1 MSEQHP
7 DASANSA
14 PKPVP
19 HPVPH
24 PAPQPTAHT
33 APSRALMGL
42 CLLLAGAV
50 AVLGYLLW
58 QARMHTAPGMPMGD
72 ANTSSSTA
80 PADPTATTAQATE
93 DPSNWSI
100 PQGEEATRRHIRDGL
115 RAGDTDPVTGLRIIN
130 YHDPMV
136 PGRNFDA
143 PAKSPFMDMMLVPR
157 YAGGSAEDAGTV
169 SVSPRIQQNLGLRTA
184 EVQTGSLQSETLAV
198 GSVAWNE
205 RDQTTVS
212 SRALGFV
219 ERLHVRATFDTVAR
233 GAPVMDIYVPD
244 WVAAQED
251 YLALARMSGD
261 GLDPLRQAAL
271 QRMRQAGMS
280 PEQIEQV
287 QRTGTLQARFTLR
300 APQGGTVTTLMV
312 REGATVMPGM
322 PLLTLQGTA
331 TVWAEAEVPESEVA
345 LLRPGMAVQA
355 STPAVPGETFEG
367 KVQALLPAVDPATR
381 TLKVRTQLNNPGGRL
396 VPGLFVQMRFPSTG
410 NEASTLLVP
419 TDAVIRTGRRNLVM
433 VAEPEGRFRP
443 VEVELGREAGGQTEV
458 LAGLQSGQSVV
469 LSGQFLIDSEA
480 SLRGVETRLNRE
492 PTYQTSATL
501 DAFDGDTVTL
511 THPPIAEL
519 NWPTMTMDFRLPPPE
534 RQPRDLAPGESVEID
549 FQMQEGDIPVIT
561 EIRRVAPTRGDT
573 R

>member
-7 DASANSA
+7 NASANSA
-14 PKPVP
+14 QNPVPQPVP
-19 HPVPH
+19 HPVP
-24 PAPQPTAHT
+24 QPTAH

-42 CLLLAGAV
+42 CLLLAGAI

-72 ANTSSSTA
+72 ANTSSSAA
-80 PADPTATTAQATE
+80 PADPTATTAQATV

-115 RAGDTDPVTGLRIIN
+115 RAGDVDPVTGLRIIN

-157 YAGGSAEDAGTV
+157 YAGGNTDDAGTV

-198 GSVAWNE
+198 GSIAWNE
-205 RDQTTVS
+205 RDQITVS

-233 GAPVMDIYVPD
+233 GEPLMDIYVPD

-251 YLALARMSGD
+251 YLALARMGGD
-261 GLDPLRQAAL
+261 GLDPLREAAL

-280 PEQIEQV
+280 PAQIEQV
-287 QRTGTLQARFTLR
+287 QRTGTLQERFTLR
-300 APQGGTVTTLMV
+300 AAQAGTVTTLMV

-345 LLRPGMAVQA
+345 LLRPGMAVEA

-458 LAGLQSGQSVV
+458 LAGLQNGQRVV

-501 DAFDGDTVTL
+501 DAFNGDTVTL

-534 RQPRDLAPGESVEID
+534 RQPHDLAPGESVEID

-561 EIRRVAPTRGDT
+561 EIRRVAPTPGST

>member
-1 MSEQHP
+1 MNHTPAQDTPAAHP
-7 DASANSA
+7 
-14 PKPVP
+14 
-19 HPVPH
+19 
-24 PAPQPTAHT
+24 PTPPTPIPPPGADT
-33 APSRALMGL
+33 ARVLLGL
-42 CLLLAGAV
+42 CLLLAAAV

-58 QARMHTAPGMPMGD
+58 QAHGHSGATMPMSGTGAAGAATAGMAAAGTAPPG
-72 ANTSSSTA
+72 A
-80 PADPTATTAQATE
+80 ATQ

-115 RAGDTDPVTGLRIIN
+115 RAGDVDPVTGLRIIN

-184 EVQTGSLQSETLAV
+184 EVQTGSLQTETLAV
-198 GSVAWNE
+198 GSIAWNE

-233 GAPVMDIYVPD
+233 GAPLLDIYVPD

-251 YLALARMSGD
+251 YLALARMSGS
-261 GLDPLRQAAL
+261 GLEPLREAAL

-280 PEQIEQV
+280 PVQIEQV
-287 QRTGTLQARFTLR
+287 QHTGTLQARFTLR
-300 APQGGTVTTLMV
+300 APQAGTVTTLMV

-322 PLLTLQGTA
+322 PLLTLQGTSS
-331 TVWAEAEVPESEVA
+331 VWAEAEVPESEVA
-345 LLRPGMAVQA
+345 LLRPGMAFQA
-355 STPAVPGETFEG
+355 TTPAVPGQTFEG

-396 VPGLFVQMRFPSTG
+396 VPGLFVQMRFPANPG
-410 NEASTLLVP
+410 ASTLLVP
-419 TDAVIRTGRRNLVM
+419 SDAVIRTGRRNLVM

-458 LAGLQSGQSVV
+458 LAGLQSGQNVV

-534 RQPRDLAPGESVEID
+534 RQPRDLAAGESVEID

-561 EIRRVAPTRGDT
+561 EIRRVAPTPGGT